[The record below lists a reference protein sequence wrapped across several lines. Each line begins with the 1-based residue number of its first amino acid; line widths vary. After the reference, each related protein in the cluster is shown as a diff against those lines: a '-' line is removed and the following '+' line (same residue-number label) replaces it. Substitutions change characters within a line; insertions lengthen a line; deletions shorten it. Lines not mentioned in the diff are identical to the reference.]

1 MAIPNRCA
9 ITVLQNNST
18 NLNPRYKNSR
28 RPEQR
33 GSKPQAKA
41 PPTRDTF
48 AMNIGFLE
56 DSEAWIGTY
65 RGSLP
70 FAGSLVESRLLGSS
84 LAKTQQRP
92 SSKDSKCGR
101 KSLSK
106 RPSKRP
112 NNQPSKEG
120 ARRGRS
126 EVRARAAAQGV
137 QQPKMVAA
145 IQSDITSAVPWA
157 PVTALCTQQS
167 QRSAVSTASRPRLLH
182 TVQWSR
188 ASPGVL

>member
-1 MAIPNRCA
+1 MSFAC
-9 ITVLQNNST
+9 ITSHQLYYISSSLHHLDALHHLTSEYSNTV
-18 NLNPRYKNSR
+18 NLMYYTR
-28 RPEQR
+28 RHMYYM
-33 GSKPQAKA
+33 GF
-41 PPTRDTF
+41 TF
-48 AMNIGFLE
+48 
-56 DSEAWIGTY
+56 TQ
-65 RGSLP
+65 
-70 FAGSLVESRLLGSS
+70 VESRLLGSS

-188 ASPGVL
+188 GSPGVL

>member
-1 MAIPNRCA
+1 MTSPSDTRHAFEH
-9 ITVLQNNST
+9 LNNLASA
-18 NLNPRYKNSR
+18 RAVHAAAS
-28 RPEQR
+28 EC
-33 GSKPQAKA
+33 
-41 PPTRDTF
+41 
-48 AMNIGFLE
+48 
-56 DSEAWIGTY
+56 DSEPPASSSTTSCVN
-65 RGSLP
+65 RAASSLP

>member
-1 MAIPNRCA
+1 MQARSPRHPC
-9 ITVLQNNST
+9 TLQEC
-18 NLNPRYKNSR
+18 SR
-28 RPEQR
+28 TLAKLRALPLSPPLRTQR
-33 GSKPQAKA
+33 SGFVFGSLQVSPAV
-41 PPTRDTF
+41 
-48 AMNIGFLE
+48 
-56 DSEAWIGTY
+56 SS
-65 RGSLP
+65 SLP

-84 LAKTQQRP
+84 PAKTQQRP
-92 SSKDSKCGR
+92 SSKDSKWGR

-120 ARRGRS
+120 ARRGS
-126 EVRARAAAQGV
+126 SGVRARAAAEGV

-188 ASPGVL
+188 GSPGVL